1 MNYHVPILWG
11 LFSGILTCLY
21 VEYMIKTPTLNNFIE
36 PYILYG
42 IIYFLIVFIY
52 LTIKVF
58 HKSFILKYPFEF
70 LIELFF
76 IGIFSYFFFIMI
88 YYFRDLPLKRDHSK
102 IVYFAIVFVIIH
114 ILLELSGMYIIK

>member
-11 LFSGILTCLY
+11 LFSGIITCLY
-21 VEYMIKTPTLNNFIE
+21 VEYMTKNPTLNNFIE

-58 HKSFILKYPFEF
+58 HKSFILRYPFEF
-70 LIELFF
+70 FIELIF
-76 IGIFSYFFFIMI
+76 IGIFSYLFFIMI

-102 IVYFAIVFVIIH
+102 IVYFAILFVIIH